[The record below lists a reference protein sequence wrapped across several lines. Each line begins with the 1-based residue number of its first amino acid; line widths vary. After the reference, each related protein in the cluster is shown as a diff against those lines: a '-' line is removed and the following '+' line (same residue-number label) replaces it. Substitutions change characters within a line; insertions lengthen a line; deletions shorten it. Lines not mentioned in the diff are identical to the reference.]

1 MNENAAPQASQAS
14 TEPEATTIEALQRGE
29 IPSERRQKEPEP
41 ELPDGIG
48 IDLDDIAVM
57 LALKHDTT
65 LSRDDPVL
73 MLVSICNSFLGAT
86 KKLHDQH
93 NEALTQII
101 TARTKEYI
109 AGVQKT
115 TDAFSKTLSDA
126 SVEGIR
132 KIFEEHASAIH
143 ASKWNARWCAL
154 IVAVSA
160 LANIW
165 ILALR

>member
-1 MNENAAPQASQAS
+1 MNGQTVSEQKSP
-14 TEPEATTIEALQRGE
+14 TIEELQRGE
-29 IPSERRQKEPEP
+29 AQPERRQKEPEP

-57 LALKHDTT
+57 LALKHDTAI
-65 LSRDDPVL
+65 SRDDPIL
-73 MLVSICNSFLGAT
+73 MLVSICNSFLGEVQ
-86 KKLHDQH
+86 KLHAKH

-109 AGVQKT
+109 TGVQKT
-115 TDAFSKTLSDA
+115 TDAFSKTLSEA

-132 KIFEEHASAIH
+132 KIFEEHASALQ

-160 LANIW
+160 LVNVW
-165 ILALR
+165 MLTLR